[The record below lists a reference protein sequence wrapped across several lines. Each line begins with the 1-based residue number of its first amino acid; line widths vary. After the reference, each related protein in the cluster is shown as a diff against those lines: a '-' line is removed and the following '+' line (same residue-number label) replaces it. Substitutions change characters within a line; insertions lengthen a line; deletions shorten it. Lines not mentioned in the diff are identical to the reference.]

1 MMACPKK
8 LCIIFSFLLVALAGC
23 GNLSL
28 TGEGM
33 SAGAP
38 APFGAGAGEYKTN
51 AIDQKQNLIESN
63 IPTMRTRSGAVVK
76 FGSEDGLLAG
86 LQKRAEEGR
95 DATTLVEA
103 TRQTLSFM
111 GIEKDMPIA
120 DKKHVIQTRWYRP
133 QNAKNERMKV
143 DALIDTRDLNASSL
157 QLDVKRQTLSGG
169 SWRNREV
176 STQTVRK
183 IEQAI
188 FKQTKILNVQ
198 KEKQ

>member
-1 MMACPKK
+1 MMACRTTI
-8 LCIIFSFLLVALAGC
+8 CIAFSFLLFILSGC
-23 GNLSL
+23 GSLSL

-51 AIDQKQNLIESN
+51 AIDQKKSVIDGN

-86 LQKRAEEGR
+86 LQKRAEQGR

-111 GIEKDMPIA
+111 GIEKDIPTA
-120 DKKHVIQTRWYRP
+120 NKKHIIQTRWYRP
-133 QNAKNERMKV
+133 SNARNERMKV
-143 DALIDTRDLNASSL
+143 DALIDTRDLSASSL

-169 SWRNREV
+169 SWKNRPV
-176 STQTVRK
+176 SAQTIRK

-198 KEKQ
+198 KEK

>member
-1 MMACPKK
+1 MIACRAT
-8 LCIIFSFLLVALAGC
+8 LCIALSSLLFILSGC
-23 GNLSL
+23 GSLSL

-51 AIDQKQNLIESN
+51 AIDQKKSLIDGN
-63 IPTMRTRSGAVVK
+63 IPTMRTRSGVAVK

-95 DATTLVEA
+95 DATTLVDA

-111 GIEKDMPIA
+111 GIEKDMA
-120 DKKHVIQTRWYRP
+120 TANKKHIIQTGWYRP
-133 QNAKNERMKV
+133 SNAKDQRMKV

-157 QLDVKRQTLSGG
+157 QLDVKRQSLSGG
-169 SWRNREV
+169 SWRDRPV
-176 STQTVRK
+176 SEQTTRQ

-198 KEKQ
+198 NEKK